1 MHKVDQSTEILY
13 SPILPKT
20 LLGQSDYMWITLHMA
35 KTYSCLPIVF
45 HGDHSYILHGEEKE
59 VGIDKK
65 YFQPGYLEF
74 KN

>member
-1 MHKVDQSTEILY
+1 
-13 SPILPKT
+13 
-20 LLGQSDYMWITLHMA
+20 MA

-45 HGDHSYILHGEEKE
+45 HGDHSYILHDEEKE
-59 VGIDKK
+59 VRIDKK